1 MYFFIVNISL
11 PLCSPHVFDLGKT
24 HVQEAFVESPD
35 LVSIFDFSKR
45 EKKPWPL
52 VLLLFVLT
60 RCTLL

>member
-11 PLCSPHVFDLGKT
+11 PLCSPHVSDLGKT

-45 EKKPWPL
+45 EKTMATRSSS
-52 VLLLFVLT
+52 FVFT